1 MSHSKKKKYV
11 LYSLS
16 RVWEWGK
23 VKGTIYTD
31 IRKEY
36 GWVPALFTREQ
47 LISKL
52 AINFVHTKENRC
64 IINNLSDDMSETY
77 PECSIISFETV
88 LGVMHNTDYNNK
100 YYMMYEKKGK
110 FIHLNYNEIKDEVEK
125 RIAEIKIHKL
135 NINKKLAYE
144 SRLGQFE
151 FRRGPVPNIC
161 HYRYHRGTYYRIP
174 KLKNVKTANNSCGD
188 ETKIFE
194 KSKYRTKNLP
204 VWDDRVR
211 HNNKS
216 WKTQYKVKK
225 QWMIHLENHI
235 DFDKP
240 MEYTEKEE
248 AV

>member
-1 MSHSKKKKYV
+1 
-11 LYSLS
+11 
-16 RVWEWGK
+16 
-23 VKGTIYTD
+23 
-31 IRKEY
+31 
-36 GWVPALFTREQ
+36 
-47 LISKL
+47 
-52 AINFVHTKENRC
+52 
-64 IINNLSDDMSETY
+64 
-77 PECSIISFETV
+77 
-88 LGVMHNTDYNNK
+88 
-100 YYMMYEKKGK
+100 MYEKKGK
-110 FIHLNYNEIKDEVEK
+110 FIHLNYSEIKDEVEK

-174 KLKNVKTANNSCGD
+174 KLKNVKTANNSCDD

-225 QWMIHLENHI
+225 QSPATEFQKKYLKLYASHFHLAL
-235 DFDKP
+235 P
-240 MEYTEKEE
+240 QPLE
-248 AV
+248 AMTKSEASRLRDVWFARYGRMPE